1 MKEMSEKEVI
11 KKGKHLAF
19 LLRHDKEGFEKGL
32 IDKNGWR
39 NVDELIKSHQYTKE
53 LLKEIVETNN
63 KQRYEFNKDE
73 SKIRARQG
81 HSINVDVELKEEM
94 PPDVLYHGTS
104 TKYLGSIY
112 EKGIL
117 KGSRLYVHLSS
128 DINTANNV
136 GKRHGGKTVIL
147 KINSKKMYEDG
158 IKFFISNN
166 NVWLTDFIGSRYI
179 IEEIYE

>member
-1 MKEMSEKEVI
+1 MSEEKEII

-53 LLKEIVETNN
+53 LLKEIVETND
-63 KQRYEFNKDE
+63 KRRYEFNKDE

-104 TKYLGSIY
+104 TKYLTSIY
-112 EKGIL
+112 KKGII
-117 KGSRLYVHLSS
+117 KGNRLYVHLSS
-128 DINTANNV
+128 DTTIANNV
-136 GKRHGGKTVIL
+136 GKRHGGNTVIL
-147 KINSKKMYEDG
+147 KIDSKKMYEDG
-158 IKFFISNN
+158 KKFFKSNN
-166 NVWLTDFIGSRYI
+166 NVWLTDIVEPNYI

>member
-1 MKEMSEKEVI
+1 MSKEKDII

-39 NVDELIKSHQYTKE
+39 NVNELIKSHQYTKE
-53 LLKEIVETNN
+53 LLKEIVETND
-63 KQRYEFNKDE
+63 KRRYEFNKDE

-104 TKYLGSIY
+104 TKYLTSIY
-112 EKGIL
+112 KKGII
-117 KGSRLYVHLSS
+117 KGNRLYVHLSS
-128 DINTANNV
+128 DTTIANNV
-136 GKRHGGKTVIL
+136 GKRHGGNTVIL

-158 IKFFISNN
+158 KKFFKSNN
-166 NVWLTDFIGSRYI
+166 NVWLTDIVEPKYI

>member
-1 MKEMSEKEVI
+1 MNEKEII

-53 LLKEIVETNN
+53 LLKEIVETND

-104 TKYLGSIY
+104 SKFLESIY
-112 EKGIL
+112 KQGIL
-117 KGSRLYVHLSS
+117 KGVRQHVHLSS
-128 DINTANNV
+128 DIETAKKV
-136 GKRHGGKTVIL
+136 GSRHGNPVVLFIDT
-147 KINSKKMYEDG
+147 KKMKEDG
-158 IKFFISNN
+158 IKFFKSNN
-166 NVWLTDFIGSRYI
+166 GVWLTEYINQKYI
-179 IEEIYE
+179 IEESY

>member
-1 MKEMSEKEVI
+1 MNEKEII

-39 NVDELIKSHQYTKE
+39 KVEELIKSHQYTKE
-53 LLKEIVETNN
+53 LLKEIVETND
-63 KQRYEFNKDE
+63 KRRYEFNKDE

-94 PPDVLYHGTS
+94 PPDILYHGTS
-104 TKYLGSIY
+104 TKYLTSIY
-112 EKGIL
+112 KQGIIKGN
-117 KGSRLYVHLSS
+117 RLYVHLSS
-128 DINTANNV
+128 DTTIANNV

-147 KINSKKMYEDG
+147 KVDSKKMYEDG
-158 IKFFISNN
+158 KKFFKSNN
-166 NVWLTDFIGSRYI
+166 NVWLTDIVEPNYI